1 MVDGVVEVDGGVV
14 QLALGRGGY
23 GGVVV
28 EASEPLEGPGGFPA
42 LEEAHHVV
50 FPHELAPALV
60 GAHLRGVVPV
70 TGERPLLFDPD
81 AGGQVG
87 RVLERA
93 GQVADLGFEL
103 VDGGGFGGG
112 GGGGLRGRWVF
123 GAWEGGGRGCGGA
136 LGLVSSRCDE
146 GAWFPCRRLFMKF
159 LVVRIKTICCS
170 RNVAPSV
177 VPR

>member
-112 GGGGLRGRWVF
+112 GGGCGVVGSSALGRVVV
-123 GAWEGGGRGCGGA
+123 GGGAAGLWGWDRVVVTRA
-136 LGLVSSRCDE
+136 LGSHVGDCL
-146 GAWFPCRRLFMKF
+146 
-159 LVVRIKTICCS
+159 
-170 RNVAPSV
+170 
-177 VPR
+177 

>member
-1 MVDGVVEVDGGVV
+1 MVDGVVEVDRGDM
-14 QLALGRGGY
+14 QLALGRGGC
-23 GGVVV
+23 GVVVV
-28 EASEPLEGPGGFPA
+28 EASSSLEPLEGPGGFPA

-60 GAHLRGVVPV
+60 GAELRGVVPV
-70 TGERPLLFDPD
+70 AGERPLLFDPD

-112 GGGGLRGRWVF
+112 GG
-123 GAWEGGGRGCGGA
+123 RGCGVVGSSA
-136 LGLVSSRCDE
+136 LGRVVGRGAAGLWVSDR
-146 GAWFPCRRLFMKF
+146 
-159 LVVRIKTICCS
+159 VVVTRALGS
-170 RNVAPSV
+170 HVGDYL
-177 VPR
+177 

>member
-50 FPHELAPALV
+50 SPHELAPALV

-70 TGERPLLFDPD
+70 AGERPLLFDPD

-112 GGGGLRGRWVF
+112 GGGGCGVVGSSALGRVV
-123 GAWEGGGRGCGGA
+123 GGGAAGLWVWYRVVVTRA
-136 LGLVSSRCDE
+136 LGSHVGDCL
-146 GAWFPCRRLFMKF
+146 
-159 LVVRIKTICCS
+159 
-170 RNVAPSV
+170 
-177 VPR
+177 